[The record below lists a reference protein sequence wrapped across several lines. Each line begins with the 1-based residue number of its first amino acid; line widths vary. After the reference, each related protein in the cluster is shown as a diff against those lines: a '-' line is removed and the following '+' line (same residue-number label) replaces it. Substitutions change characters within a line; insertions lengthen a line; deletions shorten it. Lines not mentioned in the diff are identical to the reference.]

1 MIIHD
6 FTKERKQKKKKKGKK
21 MYAINMSNSVSY
33 YFLLRGIIRNYKKK
47 IHL

>member
-1 MIIHD
+1 M
-6 FTKERKQKKKKKGKK
+6 TLQKKENKRKKKGKK